1 MNTQVLKIQPNN
13 DVNSLKVYVLID
25 DEQHEF
31 TFSRQFDTIANK
43 QLQIITHD
51 TSFGEIFRC
60 NQHIVDEV
68 MSIVRKFFQG
78 ENPTLPQDVGNFGT
92 LEDALKLQ
100 KPFKKLPS
108 GANI

>member
-1 MNTQVLKIQPNN
+1 MRTQILKIQPGN
-13 DVNSLKVYVLID
+13 DSNSLKVYVLIG
-25 DEQHEF
+25 DEQYEF
-31 TFSRQFDTIANK
+31 TFSRNFDIIANK
-43 QLQIITHD
+43 QLQLINHD
-51 TSFGEIFRC
+51 ISFGDIFRC

-68 MSIVRKFFQG
+68 MSIVRRFFQG
-78 ENPTLPQDVGNFGT
+78 ENPSLPQDVGDFGT